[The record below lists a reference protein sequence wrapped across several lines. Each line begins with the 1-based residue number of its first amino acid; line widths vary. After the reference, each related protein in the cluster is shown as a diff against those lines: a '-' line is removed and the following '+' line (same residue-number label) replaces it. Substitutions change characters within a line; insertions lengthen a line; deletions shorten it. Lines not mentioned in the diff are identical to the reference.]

1 MSDTQTPPAAEGQQP
16 QGQPQDQSKG
26 GGDQSQQAHKPAD
39 PADEKKDN
47 SRRNT
52 LFLGL
57 GAVVL
62 LAGVIYLIYWLL
74 IGSHYVSTD
83 DAYVGADVAQVT
95 PLVSGAVSE
104 VRVAETQFVHKG
116 DILAV
121 IDPADA
127 TVAAERADA
136 QYASATRQV
145 QGQFATNDQ
154 LQAQIAAR
162 DADLAKAKA
171 QLAASE
177 SDLAKAK
184 VDLDRRQ
191 ALSATGAVSGEELTT
206 AKNAY
211 QTAVANVAATKAA
224 GAQAIANKT
233 AAVSQY
239 KAQLALTQGQGV
251 GGNPEVKAAKAAL
264 DAAKLDLDR
273 TVVRAPIDGVIAR
286 KQVQIGQRVAVG
298 SPLMTV
304 VPIESVY
311 VDANF
316 KEVQLRAVRI
326 GQDVTL
332 KSDKY
337 AGKVTYTGKVVGIG
351 GGTGA
356 AFALIPAQNATGN
369 WIKVVQRLPVRVRL
383 DQKQLRQYP
392 LEVGLSMKA
401 KIHLTDGGQ
410 PVESSSATTNTT
422 TTNVNGAVSTIRT
435 SNVTTTRS
443 ANTSGG
449 N

>member
-1 MSDTQTPPAAEGQQP
+1 MSDTQAPAAEGQPPQNQQQP
-16 QGQPQDQSKG
+16 QGQEGASQG
-26 GGDQSQQAHKPAD
+26 GKPEA
-39 PADEKKDN
+39 EKKNPAEEKKGN
-47 SRRNT
+47 SRRT
-52 LFLGL
+52 RLFIIV
-57 GAVVL
+57 GAVVVF
-62 LAGVIYLIYWLL
+62 AATVYLIYWLL

-136 QYASATRQV
+136 QYASSIRQV
-145 QGQFATNDQ
+145 QGQFATNDA
-154 LQAQIAAR
+154 LAAQIAAR
-162 DADLAKAKA
+162 DADLAKASA
-171 QLAASE
+171 QLAASQ

-184 VDLDRRQ
+184 VDLERRQ
-191 ALSATGAVSGEELTT
+191 ALSTTGAVSGEELTT

-211 QTAVANVAATKAA
+211 QTALANVAATKAA
-224 GAQAIANKT
+224 GAQAVANKT

-286 KQVQIGQRVAVG
+286 KQVQIGQRVATG
-298 SPLMTV
+298 TPMMTV

-337 AGKVTYTGKVVGIG
+337 AGKVVYTGKVTGIG

-383 DQKQLRQYP
+383 DPKQLRQYP

-401 KIHLTDGGQ
+401 KIHLTGGGQ
-410 PVESSSATTNTT
+410 PVESTSATTNTT
-422 TTNVNGAVSTIRT
+422 TTDVNGAVSTNRT
-435 SNVTTTRS
+435 TTTNTTRS
-443 ANTSGG
+443 SG